1 MGIFIMK
8 KLQNKTI
15 IQPVHVLDGVSLA
28 IEESIHDHLSW
39 TAAMPKGDLTKLK
52 KVCKPVSTKDGLTI
66 WVLDSKKVNFI
77 QK

>member
-1 MGIFIMK
+1 MK
-8 KLQNKTI
+8 KQLQNKTI
-15 IQPVHVLDGVSLA
+15 VQPVRVLDGVSLA

-66 WVLDSKKVNFI
+66 WVLDSEKVSFI